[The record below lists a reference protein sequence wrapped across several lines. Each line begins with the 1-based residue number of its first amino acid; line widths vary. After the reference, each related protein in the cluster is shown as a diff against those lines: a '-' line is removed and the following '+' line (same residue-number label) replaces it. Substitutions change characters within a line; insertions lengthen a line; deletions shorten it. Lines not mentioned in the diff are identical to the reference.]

1 MAYRARMTVENRAK
15 QFAPFSAITGLDRAV
30 DQKLREAN
38 RVEKR
43 ELSEERAA
51 ELDEKLRTLRRGMRV
66 SLAYYA
72 NREYCS
78 LSGLVERIEPE
89 EGFLK
94 IGNERIPFADL
105 SDVFL
110 PQPLP
115 FSPECATL
123 FPGDEA

>member
-30 DQKLREAN
+30 DQKLREASQ
-38 RVEKR
+38 VEKR
-43 ELSEERAA
+43 ELSEDRAA
-51 ELDEKLRTLRRGMRV
+51 ELDEKLHALRRGMRV

-72 NREYCS
+72 AGEYRS
-78 LSGLVERIEPE
+78 LSGLVEQLDPD

-94 IGNERIPFADL
+94 IGGETIPFADL

-123 FPGDEA
+123 SPGDAT

>member
-1 MAYRARMTVENRAK
+1 MTVENRAK

-30 DQKLREAN
+30 DQKLREVSQ
-38 RVEKR
+38 VEKR
-43 ELSEERAA
+43 ELSEDRAA
-51 ELDEKLRTLRRGMRV
+51 ELDEKLRALRRGMRV

-72 NREYCS
+72 AGEYRS
-78 LSGLVERIEPE
+78 LSGLVEQLDPD

-94 IGNERIPFADL
+94 IGGETIPFADL

-115 FSPECATL
+115 FFPECATL
-123 FPGDEA
+123 SPGDAT

>member
-1 MAYRARMTVENRAK
+1 MTVENRAK

-51 ELDEKLRTLRRGMRV
+51 ELDEKLHALRRGMRV

-94 IGNERIPFADL
+94 IGNERIPFADI

-123 FPGDEA
+123 SPGDEA

>member
-1 MAYRARMTVENRAK
+1 MTVEHRAK

-30 DQKLREAN
+30 EQKLRETQ
-38 RVEKR
+38 RVERR

-51 ELDEKLRTLRRGMRV
+51 ELDEKLRALRRGMRV

-72 NREYCS
+72 DGEYRS
-78 LSGLVERIEPE
+78 LSGLVAQLEPE

-94 IGNERIPFADL
+94 LGGERIPFADI

-115 FSPECATL
+115 FFPECATL
-123 FPGDEA
+123 SPGDEA

>member
-30 DQKLREAN
+30 DQKLREVSQ
-38 RVEKR
+38 VEKR

-51 ELDEKLRTLRRGMRV
+51 ELDEKLRALRRGMRV

-78 LSGLVERIEPE
+78 LSGLVEQLDPD

-94 IGNERIPFADL
+94 IGGETIPFADL

-123 FPGDEA
+123 SPGDEA